1 MSYNPF
7 DRINGFPRRN
17 RRIPGDINF
26 NQRQVLDLY
35 MNMYNSTLRQ
45 IDTLYDYLSELKHN
59 IDNVVGIEN
68 NYIPNLRENVNS
80 GRNTGVRN
88 NHSIL
93 RRNETTESRTNTSNN
108 ISRNEYDPIYDPID
122 NQHSPSSN
130 NSLNEQN
137 IPVNN
142 VSTNNNSVNDIINLL
157 NSYVN
162 SINLTNDE
170 IIQRATRLLRYSE
183 IENPINDRCPISHEI
198 FLPDDEVL
206 QIIPCGHV
214 FNNSEIN
221 TWFNQNLHCPV
232 CRHNIRD
239 YSFPTLV
246 NDASGNN
253 ILNNDLNRGR
263 FDFRYD
269 MSGNYMLFETFYRR
283 V

>member
-7 DRINGFPRRN
+7 DRINGFPRRSRGN
-17 RRIPGDINF
+17 PGDINF

-68 NYIPNLRENVNS
+68 NYIPNLRENS

>member
-1 MSYNPF
+1 MSNRQF
-7 DRINGFPRRN
+7 DRINGFPRRI
-17 RRIPGDINF
+17 RRTPGDINF
-26 NQRQVLDLY
+26 NQTQVLDLY

-45 IDTLYDYLSELKHN
+45 IDSLYDYLSELKNN

-68 NYIPNLRENVNS
+68 NYIPNLRENS
-80 GRNTGVRN
+80 GRNTGVGN
-88 NHSIL
+88 NHPLST
-93 RRNETTESRTNTSNN
+93 RPESSESRSNTYNN
-108 ISRNEYDPIYDPID
+108 INRNEYDPIYDAID

-130 NSLNEQN
+130 NSLNEPN
-137 IPVNN
+137 VPVSN
-142 VSTNNNSVNDIINLL
+142 VSANNNSVNDIINLL
-157 NSYVN
+157 NSYVM
-162 SINLTNDE
+162 SSNLTNDE

-239 YSFPTLV
+239 YSFPSLG

-283 V
+283 I

>member
-1 MSYNPF
+1 MSNSF
-7 DRINGFPRRN
+7 NRINGFPRRN
-17 RRIPGDINF
+17 RGNPGDINF

-45 IDTLYDYLSELKHN
+45 IDSLYEYLSELKHN
-59 IDNVVGIEN
+59 IDNVVGIED
-68 NYIPNLRENVNS
+68 NYIPNLRENVTL

-88 NHSIL
+88 NYSIL
-93 RRNETTESRTNTSNN
+93 RPHETSENRHNTND
-108 ISRNEYDPIYDPID
+108 ISRNNYDPID

-130 NSLNEQN
+130 NSLNEPN
-137 IPVNN
+137 VPINH

-157 NSYVN
+157 NSY
-162 SINLTNDE
+162 SMSSNLSNDE

-183 IENPINDRCPISHEI
+183 IENPINDRCPISHEL

-239 YSFPTLV
+239 HLLTTLG

-283 V
+283 I

>member
-1 MSYNPF
+1 MSNREF
-7 DRINGFPRRN
+7 GRINGFPRRN
-17 RRIPGDINF
+17 RRNPGDINF

-45 IDTLYDYLSELKHN
+45 IDTLYDYLSELKNN

-68 NYIPNLRENVNS
+68 NYIPNLRENS
-80 GRNTGVRN
+80 GRNTGVGN
-88 NHSIL
+88 NHPLST
-93 RRNETTESRTNTSNN
+93 RPESSESRSNTYNN
-108 ISRNEYDPIYDPID
+108 ISRNEYDPIYSPID

-130 NSLNEQN
+130 NSLNEPN
-137 IPVNN
+137 VTVNN

-162 SINLTNDE
+162 SSNLTNDE

-239 YSFPTLV
+239 YSFPSLG

-283 V
+283 I